1 MAVPTIL
8 FYPNKE
14 KLSKKTN
21 LIPIYLRI
29 RNGKVKTEVKLHAFL
44 SLADEEAYWDS
55 LTQRL
60 AKPKNKVNAI
70 LEDIQSEFDALPHTQ
85 KGKYQQLTPL
95 EIKNLIFKTTVS
107 TPVKVFFIDYVQDYY
122 RNIVL
127 ASSKYGI
134 GTRKN
139 YNKSINHLVKFLSL
153 KNLMKIH
160 LAEFSH
166 EYAAQFNDY
175 LMSDIVSIGK
185 KAMSKQSATS
195 IIIKIKTILKRAFE
209 DEKIKKNP
217 FTGIKLVTKFP
228 KGVRLTITEVASL
241 YRYNFQLTPKLEI
254 YRDRFLF
261 QVYTGLSFM
270 DFHLLKRSDII
281 ISEKGYFLE
290 TSRIKTSASVRQFLV
305 EPAIS
310 LIKKYENDVEVAI
323 ENNVL
328 PTRHLNN
335 YNLNLKVVASLCGI
349 AKNLTTHVARRTTRQ
364 LLGNAGIR
372 DIQLQNALLGW
383 SEDKSMSSLYNEI
396 YEEDL
401 LAARNQFTEYLK
413 SSL

>member
-29 RNGKVKTEVKLHAFL
+29 RNGTVKTEVKLQAFVTP
-44 SLADEEAYWDS
+44 ADEAAYWDGRI
-55 LTQRL
+55 QRL
-60 AKPKNKVNAI
+60 AKYPNKVNAI
-70 LEDIQSEFDALPHTQ
+70 IEGIQSEFDALPYTQ
-85 KGKYQQLTPL
+85 KGKYYQLSPA
-95 EIKNLIFKTTVS
+95 EIKNLIFKTKLDS
-107 TPVKVFFIDYVQDYY
+107 PIKDVFIEYVQAYY
-122 RNIVL
+122 NNIVL
-127 ASSKYGI
+127 TNAKYGL

-139 YNKSINHLVKFLSL
+139 YNKSINHLVKFLTL
-153 KNLMKIH
+153 KKI
-160 LAEFSH
+160 LKIGLNEFSH

-175 LMSDIVSIGK
+175 LTSDIAAIGK
-185 KAMSKQSATS
+185 NSMTKQSATS
-195 IIIKIKTILKRAFE
+195 VIIKIKTILKRAFE

-217 FTGIKLVTKFP
+217 FSGIKLVTKFP
-228 KGVRLTITEVASL
+228 KGIRLTISEVAIL
-241 YRYNFQLTPKLEI
+241 YNYNFQVTPKLEI

-270 DFHLLKRSDII
+270 DFHLLKRTDIT

-290 TSRIKTSASVRQFLV
+290 TSRIKTSASVKQFLV
-305 EPAIS
+305 EPAIH
-310 LIKKYENDVEVAI
+310 LINKYEKDMEVAI

-335 YNLNLKVVASLCGI
+335 YNLNLKVIAGLCGI

-364 LLGNAGIR
+364 LLGNAGVR
-372 DIQLQNALLGW
+372 DIQVQNNLLGW

-396 YEEDL
+396 YDEDL
-401 LAARNQFTEYLK
+401 LVARNQFNEYLK